1 MSSKIACN
9 FLRRI
14 AVPMLVLLCASAW
27 AEESERGAHWVTA
40 WGTSQQPNVTA
51 ATISN
56 ATVRMIARVTLP
68 GDTIRIRLDNTFS
81 SAPVTIGRASVGH
94 RVQGALLAAG
104 SSQQVFFNGS
114 PSVTIPAGG
123 SVPSDAIALAV
134 QMKAPIYV
142 NESVLEEVTP
152 NGGMG
157 GLGGLGGLG
166 GSMDAGP
173 EDEGDPQ
180 DEKE

>member
-1 MSSKIACN
+1 MSSRIDCR
-9 FLRRI
+9 FRRRI
-14 AVPMLVLLCASAW
+14 ALPLMVVLLCAPAW
-27 AEESERGAHWVTA
+27 AGEAGRRAHWVTA

-51 ATISN
+51 ATVSN
-56 ATVRMIARVTLP
+56 ATVRMIARVALP

-123 SVPSDAIALAV
+123 SVPSDAIAVTDHAWPDIPVSL
-134 QMKAPIYV
+134 
-142 NESVLEEVTP
+142 SVTE
-152 NGGMG
+152 
-157 GLGGLGGLG
+157 
-166 GSMDAGP
+166 A
-173 EDEGDPQ
+173 
-180 DEKE
+180 K